1 MKWLYLKGWITV
13 GEKKPKKAEKKSKK
27 ENSDSG
33 GMD

>member
-1 MKWLYLKGWITV
+1 MVVLKGWITV

-33 GMD
+33 GSIK